1 MKIDQVILKGFR
13 NYKEATINSNNNT
26 LIIGENDIGKTKM
39 ARRHEQWVVGDLDG
53 DKNLHYVA
61 ITRAEKFCYLVSM
74 SVRVNSQFQERTAEK
89 SEFLC
94 IERLN
99 KHIVDLGVM

>member
-53 DKNLHYVA
+53 DKNLH
-61 ITRAEKFCYLVSM
+61 
-74 SVRVNSQFQERTAEK
+74 
-89 SEFLC
+89 
-94 IERLN
+94 
-99 KHIVDLGVM
+99 